1 MSTSFR
7 PKQSR
12 TCVMIAER
20 DTKTSHCYIKGCGS
34 NVKGFTIAA
43 LDTKTIHCY
52 IKGCGSNVKGFSP
65 KVATN
70 ETTTLHQILCTRIAL
85 EQYKKQW
92 SLS

>member
-12 TCVMIAER
+12 ACVMIAER
-20 DTKTSHCYIKGCGS
+20 
-34 NVKGFTIAA
+34 
-43 LDTKTIHCY
+43 DTKTIHCY
-52 IKGCGSNVKGFSP
+52 IKGCASNVKGFSP
-65 KVATN
+65 KIASN
-70 ETTTLHQILCTRIAL
+70 ETTTLHQILCSRIAP